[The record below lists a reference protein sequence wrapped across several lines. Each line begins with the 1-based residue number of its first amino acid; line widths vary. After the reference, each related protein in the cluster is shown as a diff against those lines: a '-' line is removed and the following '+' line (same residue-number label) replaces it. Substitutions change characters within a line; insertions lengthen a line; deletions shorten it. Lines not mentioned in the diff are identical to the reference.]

1 MTTDITNTEII
12 VTKSDAELFA
22 DSILS
27 VEGGLEETKRKLI
40 RLYDENQSRY
50 VRIDQMQ
57 DSIWQVRNSK
67 EEIISTIKEF
77 IVEHVKDEEDAD
89 VDSLKSLAK
98 RLDIELT
105 KTVKVTFRVDYEI
118 EIECDLDA
126 EIEDHDFE
134 TSLTYTGVGEMS
146 IEQEDL
152 LDFEI
157 DEDTY

>member
-157 DEDTY
+157 DEDIY